1 MRLNKFLRW
10 AQGAAIGFLLSVP
23 GQGQTDG
30 QALWSFSTL
39 STAATGGIVS
49 SPAVGADGTIYF
61 GLEIGANSNPSGR
74 ILAINPD
81 GSPKWSVDTTDWVD
95 ATPLIG
101 SDGTV
106 YVGSW
111 NGIMYALDGQT
122 GDIKWTVETGAFIV
136 ASAAQGPDGTIYFGA
151 GDFLLHAVDPT
162 TGAEK
167 WTYPVEDW
175 IFGSPAVDPS
185 GNIYFGSH
193 DDRLYVVDS
202 DGELVWSVLT
212 GGDIVNGAALM
223 ADSTVV
229 FGSRDKYV
237 YAINVD
243 GSLRWTYETG
253 DSIEAAPS
261 IGPDGSV
268 MIGSTDGFL
277 YRLSAA
283 GELIWR
289 VNLGAPVYSTP
300 AWREDGSVVVGA
312 SDFSLHALDSSG
324 TEIWKYE
331 MGDWV
336 DASPVVTGDG
346 RIYITSFDKKLHALS
361 STSGADLGA
370 EWGGFQRGERRS
382 AWQIRGV
389 GSQGAGRLKNL
400 SVRTQALSGSATL
413 IAGMVLGG
421 TGSRELLM
429 RGVGPTLADFGV
441 NGALSDPRVTLIK
454 DDIGIVGSNDDW
466 GDAIN
471 VSAITTAATTVGA
484 FALPAGSADA
494 VILDTLGA
502 GARTLQVT
510 GASGTTGVALVELY
524 DVQGDAGAELINI
537 SARSQ
542 VGTGTDVL
550 IAGFVL
556 DGPTT
561 LLIRGV
567 GPTLTDY
574 GVTGVLADPVVQ
586 IFRGTE
592 LFAQGNDSSIASDAT
607 NISDWAQSLSAF
619 ALPSGSK
626 DAVLLVTLPAGVYSA
641 LIKGQ
646 DGGTGVALAE
656 VYLLPE

>member
-1 MRLNKFLRW
+1 MCFKNFVRNGLSAIIAW
-10 AQGAAIGFLLSVP
+10 VITSVGIAQADGSVIW
-23 GQGQTDG
+23 TRD
-30 QALWSFSTL
+30 TL

-49 SPAVGADGTIYF
+49 SPAIGADGTIYF
-61 GLEIGANSNPSGR
+61 GLEIGSNSAPSGQ

-81 GSPKWSVDTTDWVD
+81 GTEKWSVDTDDWVD

-122 GDIKWTVETGAFIV
+122 GAEKWTFDTESFIV

-151 GDFLLHAVDPT
+151 GDFLLHAVDPA
-162 TGAEK
+162 TGVEK
-167 WTYPVEDW
+167 WAYPVEDW
-175 IFGSPAVDPS
+175 IFASPVIDPS

-193 DDRLYVVDS
+193 DDRFYVVDS
-202 DGELVWSVLT
+202 SGELVWSALT

-229 FGSRDKYV
+229 FGSRDKFV

-253 DSIEAAPS
+253 DSIDAAPS

-268 MIGSTDGFL
+268 TVGSTDGFL
-277 YRLSAA
+277 YRLNAD

-289 VNLGAPVYSTP
+289 TSLAAAIYSTP
-300 AWREDGSVVVGA
+300 AWREDGSIVVGA
-312 SDFSLHALDSSG
+312 SDFHLHALDANG
-324 TEIWKYE
+324 AEIWKYE
-331 MGDWV
+331 TGDWV
-336 DASPVVTGDG
+336 DSSPVVTGNG
-346 RIYITSFDKKLHALS
+346 RIYFTSFDKKLYALNS
-361 STSGADLGA
+361 SSNADLGA

-389 GSQGAGRLKNL
+389 GSEGTGRLLNL
-400 SVRTQALSGSATL
+400 SVRTQAGSGSATL

-421 TGSRELLM
+421 EGSRELLM

-441 NGALSDPRVTLIK
+441 TGALGNSQVTLK
-454 DDIGIVGSNDDW
+454 LRTDTVGENDDW
-466 GDAIN
+466 GDAAN
-471 VSAITTAATTVGA
+471 AGAIVTAASAVGA

-510 GASGTTGVALVELY
+510 GSNGTTGVALVELY
-524 DVQGDAGAELINI
+524 DVGGDAGAELINI

-542 VGTGTDVL
+542 VGTGADVL
-550 IAGFVL
+550 IAGFVV

-567 GPTLTDY
+567 GPTLADF
-574 GVTGVLADPVVQ
+574 GVTGVLADPVIQ
-586 IFRGTE
+586 IYRGTE
-592 LFAQGNDSSIASDAT
+592 LLAQGNDLSLASDADA
-607 NISDWAQSLSAF
+607 IADWAQSLGAI
-619 ALPSGSK
+619 ALPDGSK

-656 VYLLPE
+656 VYLLPD